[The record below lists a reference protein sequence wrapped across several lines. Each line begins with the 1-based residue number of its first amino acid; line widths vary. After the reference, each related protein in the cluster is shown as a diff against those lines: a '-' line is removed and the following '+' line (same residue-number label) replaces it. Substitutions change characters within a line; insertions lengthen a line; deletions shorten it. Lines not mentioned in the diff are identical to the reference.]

1 MAQRAKAEP
10 LSKVK
15 SMIEQLI
22 TRLKEQGN
30 EETTKKA
37 WCDSELGTNK
47 ATREEKSDAVS
58 SLQAE
63 MDKVQAEISKLVEEL
78 TGLSSELTDLKG
90 AVAQA
95 TDLRS
100 KEKAKNEATVS
111 EAKAGQEAVAKAVMV
126 LKDFYAKAA
135 RVLRTQRRAS
145 ATQGEVIK
153 LAVDGKQR
161 ILSNEYTILT
171 LSFLTPNDTVFIR
184 ASRDDPECDL
194 NNVPTVA
201 RRGRNRTG
209 DTAGASLLQ
218 RGGSTKLHA
227 APEVFGDEGYA
238 GMTGAKGGVVSMLEV
253 IEADFS
259 RMEAETTAGEA
270 AAVKEYDS
278 FMEES
283 KITEAEKSK
292 EVEHK
297 TSAKQE
303 KSSELINLQA
313 DLQGTEKELA
323 AAETYYEKLKP
334 DCLEAGPSYAER
346 KARREQET

>member
-1 MAQRAKAEP
+1 MAQRAKADP

-63 MDKVQAEISKLVEEL
+63 MDEVQAEISKLGEEL

-126 LKDFYAKAA
+126 LKDFYAKA
-135 RVLRTQRRAS
+135 
-145 ATQGEVIK
+145 
-153 LAVDGKQR
+153 
-161 ILSNEYTILT
+161 
-171 LSFLTPNDTVFIR
+171 
-184 ASRDDPECDL
+184 
-194 NNVPTVA
+194 
-201 RRGRNRTG
+201 
-209 DTAGASLLQ
+209 GASLLQ

-238 GMTGAKGGVVSMLEV
+238 GMTSAKGGVVSMLEV

-346 KARREQET
+346 KARREQEMKDLKEALEMLATE